1 MKNKKHLLLDD
12 PPCEIYEG
20 NTVVAIIAFILKRLL
35 ELTFC
40 ISIVYRC
47 NIRIGTIFM
56 SRIIVMVVQYNSVN
70 KYDQRKLLC

>member
-20 NTVVAIIAFILKRLL
+20 NTVVAIIAFISKRLL

-40 ISIVYRC
+40 ISIVYLDV
-47 NIRIGTIFM
+47 ISG
-56 SRIIVMVVQYNSVN
+56 
-70 KYDQRKLLC
+70 